1 MWKLNDIYAE
11 NICSFSN
18 LHYVLNQGVTTL
30 VFGNN
35 LDNDSQRSNGS
46 GKSALIESI
55 AIGITGAPL
64 RKVKN
69 DEIINDEADE
79 CSIHLQ
85 FFNETSD
92 EVFTILRRILRK
104 GGSMVECR
112 IERGGKMVTTDEAVC
127 TSIDAYNK
135 YILEKLG
142 ITKDELYNNFLLSR
156 HKYQDFLSS
165 SDKDKKEII
174 NRFSNAGLV
183 DVAIEKI
190 LEDKNPVEE
199 ALRQAELDVAG
210 LDGRVE
216 MLTEQ
221 IQKEED
227 SAKENARTK
236 IERVA
241 SMEKNIGEKRSL
253 IRDCNEEIEILKASY
268 SDIELADK
276 QLQALDNSE
285 TSISE
290 CLEEITRMLSP
301 LHLYCGTLSDWNG
314 TVAQKKEKVEKL
326 AGELPA
332 WDAALDEAGKKLH
345 EVTMMRNSLSEEYR
359 AFSENFKVK
368 VGEYD
373 EELERLD
380 TQIAKLEARITELG
394 KQKATLTAVIENLK
408 NKLAGT
414 ITCPACRHQFILS
427 DESFDVETARKKV
440 KEQETAKDKL
450 ERLLAECHSQS
461 ENIEESER
469 NIRIGKRALV
479 GQNAAWEEK
488 LQNVDKERRTAIGLQ
503 EEANLNKEKTLQA
516 INSMQAELDGIRR
529 KVFDEAFSLLDD
541 AYKNIKR
548 KIASQKEDISAAEN
562 AISVLENTIKELEGS
577 SDGDILASLKTSLK
591 EYRKQSAATVLT
603 KEKLE
608 KQMKELVQQADVFAQ
623 FKSFLANTK
632 IAALAKVTNE
642 FLENIGSDIRLQFSG
657 FTTLKSGKVREKISV
672 SLLRSGIDC
681 GSFDKFSEGEKCRV
695 NLATILAMQKL
706 VNGNCEEDKGLDLL
720 CLDEILSPVDED
732 GLASMFGALN
742 KLGITTLV
750 VSHGNISESYPY
762 KLIINKQDG
771 KSYINNLNL

>member
-127 TSIDAYNK
+127 PSVDAYNK
-135 YILEKLG
+135 YILDKLG

-183 DVAIEKI
+183 DVAIETI

-241 SMEKNIGEKRSL
+241 SMGKNIGEKRSL

-268 SDIELADK
+268 SDIGLADK
-276 QLQALDNSE
+276 QLQALENSE
-285 TSISE
+285 ISISE

-368 VGEYD
+368 VGGYD

-380 TQIAKLEARITELG
+380 TQIAKLESRITELG
-394 KQKATLTAVIENLK
+394 KQKATLTAVIENLN

-440 KEQETAKDKL
+440 KEQDTAKDEL
-450 ERLLAECHSQS
+450 ERLLADCHSQS

-469 NIRIGKRALV
+469 NIRIGKRALI
-479 GQNAAWEEK
+479 GQNAVWEEK

-577 SDGDILASLKTSLK
+577 SAGDILVSLKTSLK
-591 EYRKQSAATVLT
+591 EYRKQSVAAVLT

-771 KSYINNLNL
+771 KSYINNLNQ

>member
-64 RKVKN
+64 RRVKN

-79 CSIHLQ
+79 CSIHLH

-104 GGSMVECR
+104 GGSMVECG
-112 IERGGKMVTTDEAVC
+112 IERSGKMVTTDEAVC
-127 TSIDAYNK
+127 TSVDAYNK
-135 YILEKLG
+135 YILDKLG

-268 SDIELADK
+268 SDIGLADK
-276 QLQALDNSE
+276 QLQALENSE
-285 TSISE
+285 ISISE

-314 TVAQKKEKVEKL
+314 TVVQKKEKVEKL

-368 VGEYD
+368 VGGYD

-380 TQIAKLEARITELG
+380 TQIAKLESRITELG

-440 KEQETAKDKL
+440 KEQETAKDEL
-450 ERLLAECHSQS
+450 ERLLADCHSQS
-461 ENIEESER
+461 ENIEELEK
-469 NIRIGKRALV
+469 NIRIGIRALI

-503 EEANLNKEKTLQA
+503 EEANFNKEKTLQA

-529 KVFDEAFSLLDD
+529 KIFDEAFSLLDD

-577 SDGDILASLKTSLK
+577 SDGDILVSLKTSLK
-591 EYRKQSAATVLT
+591 EYRKQSAAAVLT

-608 KQMKELVQQADVFAQ
+608 REMKELLHQADVFSQ

-732 GLASMFGALN
+732 GLASMFDALN

-771 KSYINNLNL
+771 KSYINNLNQ

>member
-127 TSIDAYNK
+127 PSVDAYNK
-135 YILEKLG
+135 YILDKLG

-216 MLTEQ
+216 MLAEQ

-227 SAKENARTK
+227 SAKEKARTK

-268 SDIELADK
+268 SDIGLADK
-276 QLQALDNSE
+276 QLQALENSE
-285 TSISE
+285 ISISE
-290 CLEEITRMLSP
+290 CLEEITCMLSP

-359 AFSENFKVK
+359 VFSENFKVK
-368 VGEYD
+368 VGGYD

-440 KEQETAKDKL
+440 KEQETAKDEL
-450 ERLLAECHSQS
+450 ERLLADCHSQS

-469 NIRIGKRALV
+469 NIRIGMRALI

-503 EEANLNKEKTLQA
+503 EEADLNKEKTLQA

-562 AISVLENTIKELEGS
+562 AITVLDNTIKELEDS

-591 EYRKQSAATVLT
+591 EYRKQSAAAVLT

-608 KQMKELVQQADVFAQ
+608 KQMKELVHQADVFAQ

-732 GLASMFGALN
+732 GLASMFAALN

-771 KSYINNLNL
+771 KSYINNLNQ

>member
-69 DEIINDEADE
+69 DEIINDKADE

-104 GGSMVECR
+104 GGSVVECR

-127 TSIDAYNK
+127 PSVDAYNK
-135 YILEKLG
+135 YILDKLG

-199 ALRQAELDVAG
+199 ALRQVELDIAG

-268 SDIELADK
+268 SDIGLADK
-276 QLQALDNSE
+276 QLQALENSE
-285 TSISE
+285 ISISE

-314 TVAQKKEKVEKL
+314 TVVQKKEKVEKL

-368 VGEYD
+368 VGGYD

-380 TQIAKLEARITELG
+380 TQIAKLESRITELG
-394 KQKATLTAVIENLK
+394 KQKVTLTAVIENLK

-440 KEQETAKDKL
+440 KEQETAKDEL
-450 ERLLAECHSQS
+450 ERLLADCHSQS
-461 ENIEESER
+461 ENIEELEK
-469 NIRIGKRALV
+469 NIRIGIRALI

-503 EEANLNKEKTLQA
+503 EEANFNKEKTLQA

-529 KVFDEAFSLLDD
+529 KIFDEAFSLLDD

-577 SDGDILASLKTSLK
+577 SDGDILVSLKTSLK
-591 EYRKQSAATVLT
+591 EYRKQSAAAVLT

-608 KQMKELVQQADVFAQ
+608 REMKELLHQADVFSQ

-732 GLASMFGALN
+732 GLASMFDALN

-771 KSYINNLNL
+771 KSYINNLNQ

>member
-127 TSIDAYNK
+127 PSVDAYNK
-135 YILEKLG
+135 YILDKLG

-216 MLTEQ
+216 MLAEQ

-227 SAKENARTK
+227 SAKEKARTK

-241 SMEKNIGEKRSL
+241 SMGKNISEKRSL

-276 QLQALDNSE
+276 QLQALENSE

-440 KEQETAKDKL
+440 KEQETAKDEL

-469 NIRIGKRALV
+469 NIRIDKRALV

-488 LQNVDKERRTAIGLQ
+488 LQNVDKERRTAIDLQ

-577 SDGDILASLKTSLK
+577 SDGDILVSLKTSLK
-591 EYRKQSAATVLT
+591 EYRKQSVAAVLT
-603 KEKLE
+603 KENLE
-608 KQMKELVQQADVFAQ
+608 RQMKELVQQADVFAQ

-771 KSYINNLNL
+771 KSYINNLNQ

>member
-276 QLQALDNSE
+276 QLQALENSE

-440 KEQETAKDKL
+440 KEQETAKDEL
-450 ERLLAECHSQS
+450 ERLLADCHSQS

-469 NIRIGKRALV
+469 NIRIGMRALI
-479 GQNAAWEEK
+479 GQNAVWEEK

-562 AISVLENTIKELEGS
+562 AITVLKNTINELEGS
-577 SDGDILASLKTSLK
+577 SDGDILVSLKTSLK
-591 EYRKQSAATVLT
+591 EYRKQSAAAVLT

-608 KQMKELVQQADVFAQ
+608 RQMKELLYQADVFAQ

-771 KSYINNLNL
+771 KSYINNLNQ